1 MVLPDSL
8 ASIVL
13 TQSGAELRRQGDS
26 VSLTCWVS
34 GYKITEH
41 DVYWYRQFSGGRL
54 EFLARMGYEGWDQYS
69 GSIQGRFKTSRDVS
83 NNTVFFQMNNLQLAD
98 SAIYYCVRKNSMV
111 LDYWGRGT
119 KVTVLPGK
127 KDSSMQRR
135 GLVVQWLEKGACYQ
149 EGPGS
154 TTDSLCV

>member
-1 MVLPDSL
+1 MGVLHGFIILLPSFTYSL

-13 TQSGAELRRQGDS
+13 TQSGAELRTQGDS
-26 VSLTCWVS
+26 ISLTCWVS

-41 DVYWYRQFSGGRL
+41 DVYWFRQFSGGRL

-69 GSIQGRFKTSRDVS
+69 GSIQGHFKTSRDVS

-98 SAIYYCVRKNSMV
+98 SAIYYCMRKNSMA

-135 GLVVQWLEKGACYQ
+135 GLVVQWL
-149 EGPGS
+149 
-154 TTDSLCV
+154 